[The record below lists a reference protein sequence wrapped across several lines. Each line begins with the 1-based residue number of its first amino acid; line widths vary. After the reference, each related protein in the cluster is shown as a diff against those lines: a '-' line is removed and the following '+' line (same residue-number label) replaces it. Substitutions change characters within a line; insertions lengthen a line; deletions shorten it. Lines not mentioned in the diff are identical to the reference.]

1 MTEGGVYILQTMFIT
16 PQMCLYYKIITQ
28 SPLDASFGNSFCQ
41 NNAVRYCPY
50 NGLLA
55 WSVNNVNCSRDFA
68 VKPVSLAENKYIWDD
83 TKKRKKI
90 KVSEGELGN
99 V

>member
-1 MTEGGVYILQTMFIT
+1 
-16 PQMCLYYKIITQ
+16 MCLYYKIITQ
-28 SPLDASFGNSFCQ
+28 SPLDASFGNSFRQ

-55 WSVNNVNCSRDFA
+55 WSVNNGNCSRDFA

-83 TKKRKKI
+83 TKKRKK
-90 KVSEGELGN
+90 KSRYQRENWGTFETLKRTYEKY
-99 V
+99 